1 MFKWRYYF
9 KRKTPSTY
17 QPVILVTGCSSGVGA
32 AAAKLLYTKTKYR
45 VVATSR
51 RGSLEKL
58 KNKFVENERFW
69 IRPLDVTS
77 ASERKALLDEIIA
90 KWEGVDILVNNAGI
104 SYRAVVEDM
113 TEDDE
118 YLQMSTNYLG
128 PVALIRSL
136 LPHMRERGRGK
147 IINISSVSGM
157 LAMPTM
163 ASYSASK
170 YALEGM
176 SESLWYEAKPFGINV
191 VLIQPGFIRSNS
203 FRNVYYSKASDPAAQ
218 KNSVYRDYYINMGP
232 FVAKLMRL
240 SFTPP
245 EAIASLILKV
255 IRTESPPL
263 WIPASLD
270 AWVFYYLRR
279 LVPRRLLM
287 PLLFSLLPRS
297 HRWGEKHSHRRE
309 LHKK

>member
-1 MFKWRYYF
+1 MFRWRYYF
-9 KRKTPSTY
+9 KRKTPGTY
-17 QPVILVTGCSSGVGA
+17 KPVILITGCTSGIGLA
-32 AAAKLLYTKTKYR
+32 TAQLLYSQTSYR
-45 VVATSR
+45 VVITGR
-51 RGSLEKL
+51 KKSLERL
-58 KNKFVENERFW
+58 HGKFKESDRFW

-77 ASERKALLDEIIA
+77 AKERDVLLDEIRD
-90 KWEGVDILVNNAGI
+90 KWTGVDILVNNAGI
-104 SYRAVVEDM
+104 SYRAVVEHM
-113 TEDDE
+113 SEADE
-118 YLQMSTNYLG
+118 FLQMSTNYLG
-128 PVALIRSL
+128 PVALIKAV
-136 LPHMRERGRGK
+136 LPHMREQGRGK

-170 YALEGM
+170 YALEGL

-203 FRNVYYSKASDPAAQ
+203 FRNVYYSKQSDPEVQ
-218 KNSVYRDYYINMGP
+218 KSTPYRDYYLNMVP
-232 FVAKLMRL
+232 FIAKLMRL

-245 EAIASLILKV
+245 ESIAKLILKV

-279 LVPRRLLM
+279 IVPRRVLM
-287 PLLFSLLPRS
+287 PLLFSLLPGSRN
-297 HRWGEKHSHRRE
+297 WGLKHTHRRQ
-309 LHKK
+309 KR